1 MHTGAHNLTHLTEHA
16 SRALGVR
23 RNELD
28 KGDVLMLYTRNSVY
42 TARYLGDGRFAVTGG
57 WFDLNAG
64 SPDVT
69 SIAGST
75 WGGKCINR
83 EMLASP
89 GMRVEFG
96 NRVITSVLQRVV
108 RIPATLLN

>member
-1 MHTGAHNLTHLTEHA
+1 MQTGAHNLSHLTEHA
-16 SRALGVR
+16 SRAVGIR
-23 RNELD
+23 RSELFA
-28 KGDVLMLYTRNSVY
+28 GDVLMLYTRNSVY
-42 TARYLGDGRFAVTGG
+42 TAQYLGNGKFSVTGG
-57 WFDLNAG
+57 WFDLNEDQ
-64 SPDVT
+64 SSEI

-83 EMLASP
+83 ELLASP

-108 RIPATLLN
+108 RIPGTLLN